1 MYQIQIQIF
10 QTIAPKMMIDYISD
24 NAESLDLD
32 YYYGNSYQKWLS
44 PIVINLMEQFPND
57 YINKISDVIVQ
68 RYKTK
73 WSKIY
78 NTLYKEQYEPLKN
91 YYKTITDD
99 EIRNETKNET
109 NKLDSNSSDVK
120 DINRNTVE
128 KTDTNLT
135 TTTSS
140 SDKNNVYGFNSS
152 ASVGDNESDSQVSEN
167 TEGSGEK
174 NKSDRNETINDSTTN
189 TRNETNINDLT
200 SNTQRNKNKAET
212 GLINSSSQDLIIK
225 EMKLRTMYN
234 FIQIMYNDLDSVL
247 CLLVY

>member
-1 MYQIQIQIF
+1 MSQIQIQIF

-24 NAESLDLD
+24 NAESLELD

-120 DINRNTVE
+120 DSNRNTVE

-174 NKSDRNETINDSTTN
+174 NKSDRNETINDSTTS
-189 TRNETNINDLT
+189 TRNETNTNDLT

>member
-1 MYQIQIQIF
+1 MSQIQIQIF

>member
-1 MYQIQIQIF
+1 MSQIQIQIF

-44 PIVINLMEQFPND
+44 PIVVNLMEQFPND

-120 DINRNTVE
+120 DSTRNTVE

-152 ASVGDNESDSQVSEN
+152 TSVGDNESDSQVSEN

-189 TRNETNINDLT
+189 TRNETNTNDLT

>member
-1 MYQIQIQIF
+1 MSQIQIQIF

-44 PIVINLMEQFPND
+44 PIVVNLMEQFPSD
-57 YINKISDVIVQ
+57 YINKVSDVIVQ

-73 WSKIY
+73 WTKIY

-99 EIRNETKNET
+99 ETRNETKNEK

-120 DINRNTVE
+120 DSTRNMVE

-152 ASVGDNESDSQVSEN
+152 TSVGDNESDSQVSEN

-189 TRNETNINDLT
+189 TRNETNTNDLT

>member
-1 MYQIQIQIF
+1 MSQIQIQIF
-10 QTIAPKMMIDYISD
+10 QTIAPKMMIDYIID

-44 PIVINLMEQFPND
+44 PIVVTLMEQFPND

-120 DINRNTVE
+120 DSTRNTVE

-189 TRNETNINDLT
+189 TRNETNTNDLT

>member
-1 MYQIQIQIF
+1 MSQIQIQIF

-44 PIVINLMEQFPND
+44 PIVVNLMEQFPND

-120 DINRNTVE
+120 DSTRNTVE

-189 TRNETNINDLT
+189 TRNETNTNDLT

>member
-1 MYQIQIQIF
+1 MSQIQIQIF

-120 DINRNTVE
+120 DSTRNTVE

-189 TRNETNINDLT
+189 TRNETNTNDLT